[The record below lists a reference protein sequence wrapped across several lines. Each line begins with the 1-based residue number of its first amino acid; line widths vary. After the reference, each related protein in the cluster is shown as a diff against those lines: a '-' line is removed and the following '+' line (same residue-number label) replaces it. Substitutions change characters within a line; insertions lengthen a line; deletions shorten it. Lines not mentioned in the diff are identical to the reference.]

1 MAARECGRHSGLIT
15 SDVPTYRY
23 QSDLTSFR
31 LLKELRYHRDAMAN
45 RSSDWHI
52 TGWKAFALLPI
63 AVPVILFLKLF
74 GIGKNKE
81 RSAEEVAGF
90 IRDFIE
96 GTGGDW
102 DWDDF
107 ISVPIK
113 DPKLETI
120 RDEAT
125 MVELPVTAT
134 GLEELKRLLERA
146 EALVP
151 KS

>member
-1 MAARECGRHSGLIT
+1 MA
-15 SDVPTYRY
+15 
-23 QSDLTSFR
+23 
-31 LLKELRYHRDAMAN
+31 K
-45 RSSDWHI
+45 RSNDWHV
-52 TGWKAFALLPI
+52 TGWKAFALIPI
-63 AVPVILFLKLF
+63 ALPVILLLKLF
-74 GIGKNKE
+74 GIGKNTE

-96 GTGGDW
+96 STGGDW

-107 ISVPIK
+107 ISVSIK
-113 DPKLETI
+113 NPRLEAI

-134 GLEELKRLLERA
+134 GLEELGGLMEKA
-146 EALVP
+146 EALARAP